1 VLGKE
6 KLKSKM
12 SMYGCREFGLC
23 NVEELREFSL
33 QHLVV
38 VRIV

>member
-1 VLGKE
+1 VQE

-12 SMYGCREFGLC
+12 STYGCREFRSC
-23 NVEELREFSL
+23 NVEELWERSL